1 MMALGK
7 LACGSPDFG
16 QFGWMRPG
24 PDASVAALRG
34 KWVRLV
40 NGASGFIL
48 FELAENWVRL
58 VNSDEGVLA
67 RGRRAARRRL
77 PGEMGSFGISLH
89 AAP

>member
-1 MMALGK
+1 MMALGE
-7 LACGSPDFG
+7 LPDGSPDFG
-16 QFGWMRPG
+16 QSRLW
-24 PDASVAALRG
+24 PDASLAALRV

-40 NGASGFIL
+40 KGTSGFIL
-48 FELAENWVRL
+48 FELAGNWVRL
-58 VNSDEGVLA
+58 VNSGEGGLP